1 MRLNKLIYIHSTFL
15 VFMALSLVGCSSE
28 SELRPDDSNDSIETP
43 ESYPNI
49 LLIIADDM
57 G

>member
-1 MRLNKLIYIHSTFL
+1 
-15 VFMALSLVGCSSE
+15 MALSLVGCSSE

-57 G
+57 GKDATFGFEQGF